1 MATLIDAFPLIKS
14 LRDAVFLSAT
24 ISEIEQLTPRLRR
37 IQFSGPRLQG
47 LNWTPGQHIR
57 LQVAGL
63 GESVLR

>member
-37 IQFSGPRLQG
+37 IQFSG
-47 LNWTPGQHIR
+47 
-57 LQVAGL
+57 
-63 GESVLR
+63 